1 MLQAGVDKKD
11 LDIALLRAQVDS
23 QQRALQEMSADLREM
38 RLGKILILLYRKK
51 KKELNIVWIGTFQ
64 F

>member
-23 QQRALQEMSADLREM
+23 QQRALQEMSADLRRM
-38 RLGKILILLYRKK
+38 RLIFI
-51 KKELNIVWIGTFQ
+51 N
-64 F
+64 